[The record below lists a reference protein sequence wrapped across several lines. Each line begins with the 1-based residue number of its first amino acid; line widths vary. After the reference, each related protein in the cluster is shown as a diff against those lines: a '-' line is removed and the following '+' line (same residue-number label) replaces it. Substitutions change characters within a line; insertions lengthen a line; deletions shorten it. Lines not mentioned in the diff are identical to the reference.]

1 MHEPAPVP
9 VRTIAEDIVEEPEPH
24 DYHEAVPEEQELA
37 EESYLREEAGDER
50 EFCVFN
56 VRRPIAR

>member
-1 MHEPAPVP
+1 MP